1 MVDMSFELF
10 FRQSGAGWLA
20 LSLIKGQMN
29 GTEKPR
35 KDLKK

>member
-1 MVDMSFELF
+1 VL

-20 LSLIKGQMN
+20 LNLVKGQMS
-29 GTEKPR
+29 GREKPR